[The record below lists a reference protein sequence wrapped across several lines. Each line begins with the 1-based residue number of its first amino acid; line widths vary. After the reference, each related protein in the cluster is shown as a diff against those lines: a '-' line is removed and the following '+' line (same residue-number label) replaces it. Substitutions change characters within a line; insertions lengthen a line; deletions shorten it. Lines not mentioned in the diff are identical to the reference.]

1 MEQQV
6 VLVTGASSGIGRETA
21 ILMAR
26 TGHVVYG
33 AARRLDKLQELSK
46 YGVIPLVLDVTKDYS
61 CQNALQQ
68 ILNQHGTLDILI
80 NNAGYGS
87 YGAVEDVPL
96 AEARHQMEVN
106 VFGAIRLTRMVLPLF
121 RRQHQGRVIMV
132 SSIAGRVTGPFGG
145 WYHASKYALEAL
157 SDALRMETAG
167 QGIQVSIVEPGLVRT
182 AWGHIAA
189 DHLAEVSRQGACR
202 DWGEKMA
209 RGLHRLYDQK
219 WLNTPQDVAK
229 TIFLAANASQPQARY
244 LCGKDAWLLLLARTL
259 LPTGLYDMAAR
270 WVMKKL
276 S

>member
-1 MEQQV
+1 
-6 VLVTGASSGIGRETA
+6 
-21 ILMAR
+21 
-26 TGHVVYG
+26 
-33 AARRLDKLQELSK
+33 
-46 YGVIPLVLDVTKDYS
+46 
-61 CQNALQQ
+61 
-68 ILNQHGTLDILI
+68 
-80 NNAGYGS
+80 
-87 YGAVEDVPL
+87 
-96 AEARHQMEVN
+96 
-106 VFGAIRLTRMVLPLF
+106 
-121 RRQHQGRVIMV
+121 MV

-202 DWGEKMA
+202 AWGEKMA

-244 LCGKDAWLLLLARTL
+244 LCGKGAWLLLLAHTL